1 MPPRSR
7 RTPLPC
13 TPRARRDGLTL
24 LEVLVSLAIFLMA
37 LVGIGRLIA
46 LGNERA
52 LDVQQNNEALQRCQS
67 KIAEVA
73 IGSLALRS
81 DSGGYDDQQNWSWSL
96 ECNPASVPNLWT
108 VRATVKCQR
117 QNGDTVQVTLS
128 QMILDPSARG
138 SIAQPSTDSSS
149 DSSSSSG
156 TTGSASK

>member
-1 MPPRSR
+1 MPPR
-7 RTPLPC
+7 PPY
-13 TPRARRDGLTL
+13 TPRPPRQREGLTL

-52 LDVQQNNEALQRCQS
+52 LDVQQNAEALQRCQS
-67 KIAEVA
+67 KLAEVA

-81 DSGGYDDQQNWSWSL
+81 DSGGYDNQQSPGPNWSWTL
-96 ECNPASVPNLWT
+96 ECNPASVPNLWS

-138 SIAQPSTDSSS
+138 SIAQPNV
-149 DSSSSSG
+149 DSSSSS
-156 TTGSASK
+156 SSS